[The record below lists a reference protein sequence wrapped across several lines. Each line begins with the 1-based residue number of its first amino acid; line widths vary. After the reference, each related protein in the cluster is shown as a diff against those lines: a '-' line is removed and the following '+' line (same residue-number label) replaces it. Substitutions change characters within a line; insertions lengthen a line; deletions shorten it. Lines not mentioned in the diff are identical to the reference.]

1 MKIKKQR
8 KKQKGVRYI
17 AKVLQKYGGKKYKNY
32 HVALEKSRSVLSQ
45 IKDQGEKVKV
55 KTVLDKVR
63 KHRAETV
70 KKKVKPE
77 LFYRLRTPEPY
88 YALIDYPTY
97 INDTTNEITFISDI
111 FNEGVE
117 EIKAGTKPEYKDTFS
132 SFVNFANR
140 QMSSMRI
147 SSSDEI
153 TIFVM
158 ATEPE
163 KIKGRWI
170 SKIISVDE
178 SGEEFDFGFTPQIG
192 STLPKEVVEPTQ
204 KKKGEK
210 PTEKQQKSEQEKI
223 KELDLKILKEKSRQQ
238 ANEMFLKGLYNKKEY
253 KDEIDRINKL

>member
-8 KKQKGVRYI
+8 KKQKGIRYI
-17 AKVLQKYGGKKYKNY
+17 AKVLQKYGGKKYKKY
-32 HVALEKSRSVLSQ
+32 SAALEKSRSVLSQ

-55 KTVLDKVR
+55 VTVLDKVR

-70 KKKVKPE
+70 RKKVKPE
-77 LFYRLRTPEPY
+77 LFYRLRSPEPY
-88 YALIDYPTY
+88 YTLIDYPTY
-97 INDTTNEITFISDI
+97 INDTTNEITFISEI
-111 FNEGVE
+111 SNEGIS

-132 SFVNFANR
+132 SFVNFGNK

-163 KIKGRWI
+163 KIDGKWI
-170 SKIISVDE
+170 SRIISVDE
-178 SGEEFDFGFTPQIG
+178 SGEEYDFGFSPQPE
-192 STLPKEVVEPTQ
+192 STLPKEVIEPAK

-210 PTEKQQKSEQEKI
+210 PTQKLEKSDQEKI
-223 KELDLKILKEKSRQQ
+223 RELDLKILKEKSRQQ